1 MASTRLRPT
10 PKRNY
15 LYIAAIAL
23 LGLIGTILV
32 YRAFTGTTIKDQR
45 AVAEAKKA
53 AEELQSLPPG
63 NAESLSAKLEAA
75 RLEAE
80 KQREA
85 QAQTERE
92 RAPAAAS
99 AEAPAPSAD
108 APARAAQNPAPAA
121 RGGASSAGAGFD
133 LGLPSDEEL
142 EAYERN
148 KTAQGAGVPIK
159 PPTSSLIEPGRN
171 AKNGADG
178 TLASSLVG
186 LDLQRMQAA
195 GLQGSGQSPA
205 SQTGLPP
212 ALAAQISALLQAQ
225 GQGGAG
231 AAQAASQGQFRDQLA
246 AGAQK
251 APEVLRSQAPSGPAS
266 RLVLEGTSIPVSMSV
281 DVSSDIQGKCTA
293 RVAQDVLDS
302 ITLSRVLIPAG
313 SRLICTYDEGVVQ
326 GQDKLL
332 LAFTRLILPDGSF
345 VSLVDMEAAD
355 RFGATGAP
363 AKVNSRFWSIFGS
376 SFVIAAVT
384 RLAEPKQSSTGG
396 VTINTSPG
404 ASNPSPAA
412 TVLAETS
419 KKVLERNLN
428 VKPELRLFAGDYLRL
443 TVTRDMVID
452 PVFSQR

>member
-15 LYIAAIAL
+15 LYISAIAL
-23 LGLIGTILV
+23 LGLIGAILV

-108 APARAAQNPAPAA
+108 APARAAQNQAPAA

-148 KTAQGAGVPIK
+148 KNAQGAGVPIK

-171 AKNGADG
+171 NRENAAGSFSAG
-178 TLASSLVG
+178 IAG
-186 LDLQRMQAA
+186 LDLQRLQAA
-195 GLQGSGQSPA
+195 GAQAPVTSP
-205 SQTGLPP
+205 SGLPP

-363 AKVNSRFWSIFGS
+363 ARVNSRFWSIFGS

-404 ASNPSPAA
+404 AANPSPAA
-412 TVLAETS
+412 AVLAETS

>member
-1 MASTRLRPT
+1 MASARLRPT

-15 LYIAAIAL
+15 LYIAAISL
-23 LGLIGTILV
+23 LGLIGAILV
-32 YRAFTGTTIKDQR
+32 SRAITGNTIKDQR

-85 QAQTERE
+85 QAQADRE
-92 RAPAAAS
+92 RAGDAAPADAT
-99 AEAPAPSAD
+99 APSAEN
-108 APARAAQNPAPAA
+108 PARAAQSTAPGS
-121 RGGASSAGAGFD
+121 RGASSTGAGFD

-148 KTAQGAGVPIK
+148 KNAQGAGVPIK

-171 AKNGADG
+171 AKNAADG
-178 TLASSLVG
+178 TLAASLVG
-186 LDLQRMQAA
+186 MDLQRMQAA
-195 GLQGSGQSPA
+195 GLQGSGQAAA

-231 AAQAASQGQFRDQLA
+231 AAQAASQGQFRDQLTA
-246 AGAQK
+246 EAQK
-251 APEVLRSQAPSGPAS
+251 KQEVLRLQPPSGPPT
-266 RLVLEGTSIPVSMSV
+266 RLVLEGTSIPVSMSFN
-281 DVSSDIQGKCTA
+281 VSSDIRGECA
-293 RVAQDVLDS
+293 ASVAQDVLDS
-302 ITLSRVLIPAG
+302 ITLTRVLIPAG
-313 SRLICTYDEGVVQ
+313 SRLICVYDEGVVQ

-376 SFVIAAVT
+376 SFAIAAVT

-404 ASNPSPAA
+404 AANPSPAA
-412 TVLAETS
+412 AVLAETS

-452 PVFSQR
+452 PVFSKR